1 VAKRYAKNLFLSEIL
16 VNFREIRVQERPNP
30 ATLAAIGRGDLA

>member
-16 VNFREIRVQERPNP
+16 VNFRGIRVREHPDP
-30 ATLAAIGRGDLA
+30 ATLAAVGRVDLE